1 MTDKITVIGTRGIP
15 NVLGGVETH
24 CQHLYPE
31 IHRQFGSEI
40 CVIARSPYVDYKK
53 SSYKGVNTK
62 SVWAPK
68 KKSLEAII
76 HSTLASFSTLFD
88 KSKIVHVHAIGP
100 GLVVPLLRLLG
111 KKVVFTHHGPDYDRQ
126 KWGGFAKR
134 ILQLGEKLA
143 ATYAN
148 EVIVISEVINDII
161 KDKYNRHD
169 AHLIYNG
176 VELPTP
182 LAQDKIDSTLSEF
195 SLTSGHY
202 FVAVGRFVEEKGFH
216 DLIEAYQQAN
226 IDMPLVIIGD
236 TDHPTSYSDKLKEQ
250 ARKVDGVI
258 LTGFLK
264 GEQLQAIFSQAKTF
278 VMPSYHEGLP
288 IALLEAMSYSL
299 PAIVSDIPANVEVNL
314 QSDTYFP
321 VGGITELKKQL
332 VKHAS
337 SESGQVNY
345 ASYLEHYDWSKI
357 ATQTMVVYQHALTK
371 RVLSDR

>member
-126 KWGGFAKR
+126 KWGDFAKR

-216 DLIEAYQQAN
+216 DLIKAYQQAN
-226 IDMPLVIIGD
+226 IDMPLVIMGD

-299 PAIVSDIPANVEVNL
+299 PAIVSDIPANLEVKL
-314 QSDTYFP
+314 KPETYFP
-321 VGGITELKKQL
+321 VGNINRLREQL
-332 VKHAS
+332 IQHTNS
-337 SESGQVNY
+337 SHSQVSY
-345 ASYLEHYDWSKI
+345 ASYLEHYDWGKI
-357 ATQTMVVYQHALTK
+357 AAQTMGVYQNALTK
-371 RVLSDR
+371 EAIK